1 MASAFFLLTA
11 MRRLVQQE
19 AMQFPP
25 SPSLDRPESRLRVLL
40 PVPALGP
47 LDYRAGETVLPPGTL
62 VEVPLGP
69 RTLVGVVWHDGL
81 GDAKAVAAAKLKPV
95 TAVVNQPPLP
105 KALREMIQWVSAYY
119 LSPPGAVL
127 RMALPGAAVAPA
139 KMQRQFRPSGYLP
152 NALTAKRAEAL
163 HLLKGRQGTLA
174 ELANW
179 AGVSSGVIKALV
191 EAGAL
196 EALDVMADGPFA
208 PPEPD
213 FMTVQLSP
221 EQQSAADVL
230 MSCVRRRISQPHLLD
245 GVTGSGKTEV
255 YFEAVAEALRSGGQ
269 VLVLLPEIAM
279 TRQWFTRFAA
289 RFGVVPVEWHSDQ
302 PQAYRRRAWR
312 EIAAG
317 RARVIVGARSALFL
331 PFPDLQ
337 LIVVDEEHE
346 ASFKQEDS
354 VTYNARDMAVVRASL
369 EKCAIV
375 LASATPS
382 LETRANAVA
391 GKYAHLKLPVRHG
404 GAQLP
409 DVRLIDLRKTPPPRG
424 RWLAPALFDDVAQT
438 LARGEQ
444 ALLFLNRRGY
454 APVTVCRACGDR
466 VTCPQCSAWLVEHKL
481 TQKLQCHHCG
491 FATPLPRFCVGCQ
504 AEESLVPCGP
514 GVERIAEEI
523 KSKLPEARVALV
535 TSDTIFSPARAA
547 GLVASV
553 ESGEVNLLIGTQL
566 ATKGHHF
573 PDLTCVGI
581 VDADLGL
588 TGGDLRASERSFQQ
602 IVQASGRA
610 GRAQK
615 PGRVWVQTYQPETAL
630 MQALAKTDQQGFYA
644 SETASRERAGAPPFG
659 RYAAIIVS
667 GPVLHL
673 VQEVARDLGKSAPSA
688 PGVAVLGPAPAP
700 LALLRGQHRL
710 RLLVHTSRAVN
721 IQSVLRSWLGS
732 QSWPNAVRVS
742 VDVDPYS
749 FL

>member
-1 MASAFFLLTA
+1 ML
-11 MRRLVQQE
+11 
-19 AMQFPP
+19 FPP
-25 SPSLDRPESRLRVLL
+25 SPHDVRPKDRLRVLL

-47 LDYRAGETVLPPGTL
+47 LDYRAVESPLPPGTL

-69 RTLVGVVWHDGL
+69 RTLVGVVWDDGL
-81 GDAKAVAAAKLKPV
+81 GEAKVVAAAKLKPIR
-95 TAVVNQPPLP
+95 AALDQPPMP
-105 KALREMIQWVSAYY
+105 RALREMIEWVAAYY

-139 KMQRQFRPSGYLP
+139 KMQRQYRTTGFLP
-152 NALTAKRAEAL
+152 NTLTAKRAEAL
-163 HLLKGRQGTLA
+163 QLLKGRQGTLA
-174 ELANW
+174 ELATW
-179 AGVSSGVIKALV
+179 AGVSSGVIKGLV
-191 EAGAL
+191 DAGAL
-196 EALDVMADGPFA
+196 EALEVMADGPFA
-208 PPEPD
+208 APDPD

-221 EQQSAADVL
+221 AQQSAADVL
-230 MSCVRRRISQPHLLD
+230 KSCVRRRISQPQLLD

-289 RFGVVPVEWHSDQ
+289 RFGVDPVEWHSDQ

-369 EKCAIV
+369 EKCAVV

-391 GKYAHLKLPVRHG
+391 GKYAHLSLPSRHG

-409 DVRLIDLRKTPPPRG
+409 DVRMIDLRKSPPPRG
-424 RWLAPALFDDVAQT
+424 RWMAPALFDDVAQT

-491 FATPLPRFCVGCQ
+491 FATPIPRICVSCQ

-514 GVERIAEEI
+514 GVERIAEEV
-523 KSKLPEARVALV
+523 KATLPDARVALV
-535 TSDTIFSPARAA
+535 TSDTIFSPTRAA
-547 GLVASV
+547 ELVAAV
-553 ESGEVNLLIGTQL
+553 ESGEINLLIGTQL

-581 VDADLGL
+581 IDADLGL
-588 TGGDLRASERSFQQ
+588 NGGDLRASERTFQQ

-610 GRAQK
+610 GRAEK

-630 MQALAKTDQQGFYA
+630 MQALARTDLQGFYA

-659 RYAAIIVS
+659 RYAAIIIS
-667 GPVLHL
+667 GPVQHM
-673 VQEVARDLGKSAPSA
+673 VQDVARALGKSAPSA

-700 LALLRGQHRL
+700 LALLRGQHRM
-710 RLLVHTSRAVN
+710 RLLVHASRTVN
-721 IQSVLRSWLGS
+721 IQTVLRGWLNA
-732 QSWPNAVRVS
+732 QTFPNAVRVS